1 VSALTL
7 RLRAPPPLTVD
18 LSAISPERLKGLT
31 RAQIEAIELEL
42 GNRTV
47 ALAELF
53 AVSGDDPHTIVIENA
68 HARLTHLG
76 AGMRGG
82 TLRSEGD
89 AGDYTG
95 LRMSAGRILVAGNVG
110 NFAGCEMSGGA
121 IEIRGGAGDFVGGAL
136 AGDKQGMRG
145 GLIHVR
151 GRAGDRVADHM
162 RRGLILLEQ
171 GAGAYLGS
179 RMLAGT
185 VLVRGAVGAQP
196 GYGLKRGTLLLHEAP
211 PELPATFNDCGAHDL
226 LFLTLLEREL
236 AKQSGL
242 AAFVPLPPR
251 VRRYCGDLAT
261 GGKGEIL
268 LPA

>member
-1 VSALTL
+1 MSALTL
-7 RLRAPPPLTVD
+7 RLRAPPPLAVD
-18 LSAISPERLKGLT
+18 MSEVLPERLAGLT
-31 RAQIEAIELEL
+31 RAQIEAIELEV

-53 AVSGDDPHTIVIENA
+53 AVFGDDRHIIVVGDA

-82 TLRSEGD
+82 TLSIEGD
-89 AGDYTG
+89 AGDYIG
-95 LRMSAGRILVAGNVG
+95 LRMSAGRIVVSGSAGS
-110 NFAGCEMSGGA
+110 FAGCEMSGGA
-121 IEIRGGAGDFVGGAL
+121 IEIRGSAGDFLGGAL

-185 VLVRGAVGAQP
+185 VLARDTVGAQP
-196 GYGLKRGTLLLHEAP
+196 GYGLKRGTLLLFEALQ
-211 PELPATFNDCGAHDL
+211 ELPATFNDCGAHDL
-226 LFLTLLEREL
+226 LFLSLLEREL
-236 AKQSGL
+236 AKQGEL
-242 AAFVPLPPR
+242 AAFVPLPGR

>member
-7 RLRAPPPLTVD
+7 RLRAPPPLPVD
-18 LSAISPERLKGLT
+18 MSAVSPERMAGLT
-31 RAQIEAIELEL
+31 RAQIETIDLEV
-42 GNRTV
+42 GNRTLP
-47 ALAELF
+47 LAELF
-53 AVSGDDPHTIVIENA
+53 AVSGDDARSVVIENA

-76 AGMRGG
+76 ASMRGG
-82 TLRSEGD
+82 TLAIEGD

-95 LRMSAGRILVAGNVG
+95 LRMSGGRILVTGSAG

-121 IEIRGGAGDFVGGAL
+121 IEIRGTAGDFVGGAL

-185 VLVRGAVGAQP
+185 VLARGTVGPQP
-196 GYGLKRGTLLLHEAP
+196 GYALKRGTLLLGQAP
-211 PELPATFNDCGAHDL
+211 HELPVTFNDCGVHDL

-236 AKQSGL
+236 AKQTGL
-242 AAFVPLPPR
+242 AAFVPLPRR

>member
-1 VSALTL
+1 MSALTL
-7 RLRAPPPLTVD
+7 RLRAPPPLSVD
-18 LSAISPERLKGLT
+18 MSVVSPERLAGLT
-31 RAQIEAIELEL
+31 RTQVETLDLEV

-47 ALAELF
+47 ALGELF
-53 AVSGDDPHTIVIENA
+53 AVSGDDPHSMVVENA

-82 TLRSEGD
+82 MLSVEGD

-95 LRMSAGRILVAGNVG
+95 LRMSAGQIVVAGSAG
-110 NFAGCEMSGGA
+110 SFAGCEMSGGA
-121 IEIRGGAGDFVGGAL
+121 IEIRGSAGDFLGAAL

-162 RRGLILLEQ
+162 RRGLILLEE

-185 VLVRGAVGAQP
+185 VLAKGTVGPQP
-196 GYGLKRGTLLLHEAP
+196 GYGLKRGTLLLYEAP
-211 PELPATFNDCGAHDL
+211 RELPATFNDCGAHDL
-226 LFLTLLEREL
+226 LFLTVLEREL
-236 AKQSGL
+236 AKQSEL
-242 AAFVPLPPR
+242 AAFLPLPRR

-261 GGKGEIL
+261 GGKGELL